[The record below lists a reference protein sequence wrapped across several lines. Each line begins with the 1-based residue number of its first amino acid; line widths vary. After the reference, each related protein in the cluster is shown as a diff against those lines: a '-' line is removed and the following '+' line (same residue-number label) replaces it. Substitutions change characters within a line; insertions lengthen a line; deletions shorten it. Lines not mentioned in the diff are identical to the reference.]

1 MPEGNHT
8 PATHWVWQV
17 RAALAEAE
25 RQAARESIPAPVA
38 GAGNDEKR
46 NGVSYLGNDPP
57 APRGAG
63 DDLAA
68 WFEENARRHPIEAL
82 YRAVPGPARAVA
94 MHVLACLAD
103 GAIVPDD
110 LADWLDRYHQGA
122 NRVLLEE
129 WPVTA
134 QGLDLLNA
142 GGDDR

>member
-25 RQAARESIPAPVA
+25 RQALADAS
-38 GAGNDEKR
+38 NDETR
-46 NGVSYLGNDPP
+46 HGVTHLGDDPP

-68 WFEENARRHPIEAL
+68 WFEENARRHPVEAL
-82 YRAVPGPARAVA
+82 FRAVPRPARAVA

-134 QGLDLLNA
+134 QGLGLLDA
-142 GGDDR
+142 DGDDR